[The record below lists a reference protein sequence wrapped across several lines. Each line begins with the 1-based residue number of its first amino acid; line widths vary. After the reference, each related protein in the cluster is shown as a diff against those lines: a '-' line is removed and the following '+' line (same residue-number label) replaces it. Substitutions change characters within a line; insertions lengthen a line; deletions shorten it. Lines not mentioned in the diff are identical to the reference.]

1 MGDSPDADD
10 ATDEVIN
17 CRLHIA
23 GMAGPNC
30 VARVERALRAVP
42 GIQNVIADHQRG
54 EAIVRAAGNASV
66 EEIGKALDAAGYRL
80 HAVDG
85 DLDPK
90 PGPEPE
96 PEPTPTPAPAPEP
109 TPEPAPEPAPA
120 PLVSPEQ
127 EPVEEPPERRSW
139 IRTIGRAAI
148 YLFALSVVWVLA
160 YRFLPV
166 PATIHMIGE
175 ATLGGKTLRYQW
187 VPLER
192 ISPNLVRS
200 VIASED
206 GVFCQHYGFDF
217 AEIERSWKRAQRN
230 GNGPR
235 GASTISQQTAKNAF
249 LWVGRSY
256 FRKGLE
262 SYFTGMIELAWGKRR
277 IMEVYLNI
285 IEFGPGIFGAE
296 AASRHWFKKSAA
308 NLTPMEAARLA
319 AILPSPKRYRAN
331 PPGPYV
337 ASRGYT
343 IAARAATVR
352 AYGEDACVRR

>member
-1 MGDSPDADD
+1 MGDSPETDAE
-10 ATDEVIN
+10 TDEVIN

-30 VARVERALRAVP
+30 VARVERALMAVP
-42 GIQNVIADHQRG
+42 GVQNAIADHVRG

-66 EEIGKALDAAGYRL
+66 DLIKQALDEAGYRL

-85 DLDPK
+85 DLDPQ
-90 PGPEPE
+90 PEPE
-96 PEPTPTPAPAPEP
+96 PAPAPAPEP
-109 TPEPAPEPAPA
+109 APEPQPSPEPAPTPV
-120 PLVSPEQ
+120 VSPEQ
-127 EPVEEPPERRSW
+127 APAEELPARRSW
-139 IRTIGRAAI
+139 IPSWRTLGRAAV
-148 YLFALSVVWVLA
+148 YLFALSIVWVLA
-160 YRFLPV
+160 YRFLAP

-175 ATLGGKTLRYQW
+175 SLIEGRTLRYQW

-192 ISPNLVRS
+192 ISPHLVRA

-206 GVFCQHYGFDF
+206 GVFCSHSGFDF
-217 AEIERSWKRAQRN
+217 AEIERSWKRAQKK

-262 SYFTGMIELAWGKRR
+262 SYFTAMIELTWGKRR

-285 IEFGPGIFGAE
+285 IEYGPGIFGAE

-319 AILPSPKRYRAN
+319 AILPSPRRYRAN

-352 AYGEDACVRR
+352 AYGEDGCIRR

>member
-1 MGDSPDADD
+1 MGDSPEAH
-10 ATDEVIN
+10 DEVIN

-30 VARVERALRAVP
+30 VARVERALMAVE
-42 GIQNVIADHQRG
+42 GVENVIADHVRG
-54 EAIVRAAGNASV
+54 EAIVRAAGTASV
-66 EEIGKALDAAGYRL
+66 AAIGKALDQAGYRL

-90 PGPEPE
+90 PE
-96 PEPTPTPAPAPEP
+96 PEP
-109 TPEPAPEPAPA
+109 TPEPPPAPEPQPAPTPVVTPEPAPV
-120 PLVSPEQ
+120 PI
-127 EPVEEPPERRSW
+127 EEPAPRRSW
-139 IRTIGRAAI
+139 IPSWRTLGRAVP
-148 YLFALSVVWVLA
+148 YLFFLSIFWVLL
-160 YRFLPV
+160 YRFVPP

-175 ATLGGKTLRYQW
+175 SVVAGRTLRYQW
-187 VPLER
+187 VPIER

-206 GVFCQHYGFDF
+206 GVFCEHWGFDF
-217 AEIERSWKRAQRN
+217 AEIERSWKRAQRK

-262 SYFTGMIELAWGKRR
+262 TYFTGLMELTWPKRR
-277 IMEVYLNI
+277 IMEVYLNV
-285 IEFGPGIFGAE
+285 IEYGPGIFGAE
-296 AASRHWFKKSAA
+296 AASRHWFGKSAA

-343 IAARAATVR
+343 IAARAATIR
-352 AYGEDACVRR
+352 SYGEDGCVRR

>member
-1 MGDSPDADD
+1 MGDSSE

-30 VARVERALRAVP
+30 AGRIERALMAVP
-42 GIQNVIADHQRG
+42 GVQNVVADHVRG

-66 EEIGKALDAAGYRL
+66 DAIREALDQAGYRL

-90 PGPEPE
+90 PEPEPAPE
-96 PEPTPTPAPAPEP
+96 PEPTP
-109 TPEPAPEPAPA
+109 APEPAPT
-120 PLVSPEQ
+120 PVVSPEPEFAD
-127 EPVEEPPERRSW
+127 EPKRRSW
-139 IRTIGRAAI
+139 IPSLRTIGRAAV
-148 YLFALSVVWVLA
+148 YLFALSVFWVLL
-160 YRFLPV
+160 YRFVPP

-175 ATLGGKTLRYQW
+175 SVVEGRTLRYQW

-192 ISPNLVRS
+192 ISPNLVRA

-206 GVFCQHYGFDF
+206 GVFCNHWGFDF
-217 AEIERSWKRAQRN
+217 AEIERSWNRAQRK

-262 SYFTGMIELAWGKRR
+262 SYFTGMIELTWGKRR

-296 AASRHWFKKSAA
+296 AASRHWFGKTAA
-308 NLTPMEAARLA
+308 KLTPLEAARLA
-319 AILPSPKRYRAN
+319 AILPSPRRYRAN
-331 PPGPYV
+331 PPGPYI
-337 ASRGYT
+337 ADRGYT
-343 IAARAATVR
+343 IAARAGTIR
-352 AYGEDACVRR
+352 AYG

>member
-1 MGDSPDADD
+1 MGDSSDAH
-10 ATDEVIN
+10 DEVIN

-30 VARVERALRAVP
+30 VGRVERALMAVE
-42 GIQNVIADHQRG
+42 GVQNVVADHTRG

-66 EEIGKALDAAGYRL
+66 EAIGKALDEAGYRL

-85 DLDPK
+85 DLDPQ
-90 PGPEPE
+90 PQPE
-96 PEPTPTPAPAPEP
+96 PEPTPAPEPEPPPAPAP
-109 TPEPAPEPAPA
+109 APA
-120 PLVSPEQ
+120 PVVSPEPD
-127 EPVEEPPERRSW
+127 EPEPSRRSW
-139 IRTIGRAAI
+139 IPSWRTIGRAVA
-148 YLFALSVVWVLA
+148 YLFFLSIFWVLL
-160 YRFLPV
+160 YRFLAP

-175 ATLGGKTLRYQW
+175 SVFAGRTLRYQW
-187 VPLER
+187 VPIER

-206 GVFCQHYGFDF
+206 GVFCEHWGFDF
-217 AEIERSWKRAQRN
+217 AEIERSWKRAQRR
-230 GNGPR
+230 GDGPR

-262 SYFTGMIELAWGKRR
+262 TYFTALMEATWPKRR
-277 IMEVYLNI
+277 IMEVYLNV
-285 IEFGPGIFGAE
+285 IEYGPGIFGAE
-296 AASRHWFKKSAA
+296 AAARHWFGKSAA

-343 IAARAATVR
+343 IAARAATIR

>member
-85 DLDPK
+85 DLDPQ
-90 PGPEPE
+90 PHQPEPDPAPP
-96 PEPTPTPAPAPEP
+96 PEPPPA
-109 TPEPAPEPAPA
+109 PEPAPEPAPT
-120 PLVSPEQ
+120 PVVSPEQ
-127 EPVEEPPERRSW
+127 APAEAPPARRSW
-139 IRTIGRAAI
+139 LPSWRTLGRAAV
-148 YLFALSVVWVLA
+148 YLFALSLVWVLA
-160 YRFLPV
+160 YRFLAP

-175 ATLGGKTLRYQW
+175 SLIEGRTLRYQW

-206 GVFCQHYGFDF
+206 GVFCEHWGFDF
-217 AEIERSWKRAQRN
+217 AEIERSWKRAQKK

-262 SYFTGMIELAWGKRR
+262 SYFTGLIELAWGKRR

-319 AILPSPKRYRAN
+319 AILPSPRRYRAN